1 MITYF
6 ITEIVRILQGSV
18 IPIALLVIAM
28 NSLIV
33 TQECKSWI
41 KRMLFVACVST
52 GYMIIGEFVEP
63 YIMSATDYV
72 TGLISGS
79 IAMTIVGLVLYM
91 AVHAALAMGY
101 ITGMRVALSSKNNR
115 MID

>member
-1 MITYF
+1 MITCF
-6 ITEIVRILQGSV
+6 VTEIVRILQGSV
-18 IPIALLVIAM
+18 SPIALLVITM
-28 NSLIV
+28 NALIV
-33 TQECKSWI
+33 TQECKSLI

-52 GYMIIGEFVEP
+52 GYMIIGELVEP

-79 IAMTIVGLVLYM
+79 IAMAIVGLVLYM
-91 AVHAALAMGY
+91 AVYAALTIGL
-101 ITGMRVALSSKNNR
+101 ITGMRVAFSSKNNR